1 MTPPPLLRCLPASGS
16 ELDVTPPPPPR
27 QPPRRISSS
36 PVQLS
41 SSPPLQSFSP
51 PLLSSSPPLVHSSP
65 EKPATSPVVITTRV
79 IRHDSNQAPPPATV
93 VEASSDKEEL
103 NSSCSSSQESWG
115 SLPQQREENESRKAV
130 PETVGSRVEQ
140 LTKMVENLTAKFVLL
155 ENHLKLAQ
163 VQAERHGSA
172 DDGETGNAVE
182 REKERG
188 ERERKLPLKDIT
200 REMMLKQAH
209 VSSPMNERRSDS
221 PMKQH
226 QSSSTPPK
234 QPLLM
239 KQVNK
244 STSEAAFSQREAT
257 PLSSVS
263 TPEPSS
269 ERMPLSSLREGY
281 IHQRYT
287 SHHSLKLDF
296 ATPSTPV
303 GIQNSHIITR
313 TKATEG
319 QLVEIANKRE
329 KKCSDFM

>member
-1 MTPPPLLRCLPASGS
+1 MTPPPLLRCLPAGGS

-41 SSPPLQSFSP
+41 SSPPLRSFSP

-65 EKPATSPVVITTRV
+65 KKPATSPVAITTRV

-93 VEASSDKEEL
+93 TGASSDKEEL

-115 SLPQQREENESRKAV
+115 SLPQQREENQSGKLDDGHQQEV
-130 PETVGSRVEQ
+130 PEAVGNRVEQ

-182 REKERG
+182 REKERK
-188 ERERKLPLKDIT
+188 ERESKLPLRDIT

-209 VSSPMNERRSDS
+209 VSSPMNQPQSGS
-221 PMKQH
+221 PMKRR
-226 QSSSTPPK
+226 QSSSSP
-234 QPLLM
+234 PLLM

-244 STSEAAFSQREAT
+244 GTSEAAFSQREVT
-257 PLSSVS
+257 PPSSAS

-269 ERMPLSSLREGY
+269 ERMPLSSVREEY

-287 SHHSLKLDF
+287 SHHSLKVDF

-303 GIQNSHIITR
+303 GSQNSHIITR

-319 QLVEIANKRE
+319 
-329 KKCSDFM
+329 